1 MSHCHSDLLMFTFLL
16 RFLCRMNLLYSIFRP
31 FGVRMGNGR
40 TSGMRLEINLRQGV
54 VCGIEEKLPNHGSYY
69 CFKGIPYAEPPTG
82 DLRFEVCR
90 LLIVLLRKDQFL
102 KFISILQPPRPLL
115 KFKEAV
121 LDCSKER
128 DVCFHADMLTLK
140 NIGSEDCLHLNV
152 YTPAQS
158 DSNDALPVMI
168 WFHGGAF
175 KYGSGNSD

>member
-1 MSHCHSDLLMFTFLL
+1 MFTFLP
-16 RFLCRMNLLYSIFRP
+16 RSLCRMNLLHSIFRP
-31 FGVRMGNGR
+31 FGKKMANDLIGR
-40 TSGMRLEINLRQGV
+40 TRPEINLRQGV
-54 VCGIEEKLPNHGSYY
+54 VRGIEEKLPNHGSYY

-82 DLRFEVCR
+82 DLRFEVHR
-90 LLIVLLRKDQFL
+90 LRIVLQTDQFL
-102 KFISILQPPRPLL
+102 RLISILQPPRPLL

-158 DSNDALPVMI
+158 DSNDALPVMVWI
-168 WFHGGAF
+168 HGGAF
-175 KYGSGNSD
+175 KFGSGNSD